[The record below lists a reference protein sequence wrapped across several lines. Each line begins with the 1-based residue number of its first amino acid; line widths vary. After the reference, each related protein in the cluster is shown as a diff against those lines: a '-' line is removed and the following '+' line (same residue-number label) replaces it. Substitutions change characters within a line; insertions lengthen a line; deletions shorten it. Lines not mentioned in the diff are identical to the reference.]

1 MTENTIPY
9 TEWIEENMPELANE
23 IDIYLRSLKQALK
36 KDFSIFLYGD
46 DRGVIAYEAIA
57 KWVCQSMI
65 KTPKVEEVIK

>member
-1 MTENTIPY
+1 MTLCPY

-65 KTPKVEEVIK
+65 KTPKLEEVIK